1 MTEHYKFIYSYVPSR
16 VGNFYDA
23 EDIVQETY
31 LTAIL
36 KRDQFREQS
45 SQRTWL
51 CGIAENK
58 VRQHIRR
65 KSIHASRTAEL
76 EDDLPINDR
85 DRLIAAEELT
95 LLQNNVNDLPN
106 DLRSC
111 AVVSILCG
119 MDGRD
124 AAEILGIP
132 VQTVYNRVHRI
143 KKLLREKLEDHM
155 ETSLE
160 CFELLLKEGMSAV
173 QRVSE
178 HLKSFYDLNDQ
189 GKYAEM
195 AALLLTSPVFASD
208 CAMAHFIIMQ
218 NCDMAAR
225 IIRLPKDAPIIR
237 QIAGLGAQ
245 EFALAEKLGFAG
257 VTDEDTGEEYPLYF
271 FYDFAA
277 QFFGSV
283 GEYEKAYTMCEKSRV
298 LGNPS
303 DMKRAI
309 ILQDEGRYA
318 DALIV
323 LKAESEREDIS
334 PFDRCF
340 AFNHMANCC
349 KRLGDLTGELKYF
362 RLVYDTV
369 KAGGVISDPEAYVHF
384 HAGDA
389 YALAMTYAKIGD
401 KANMMQYLSEAVEIN
416 PQYADWARGQGVFAP
431 YKADPDFVKLCGEG
445 EGKLFSIRR

>member
-1 MTEHYKFIYSYVPSR
+1 MTEHYRFIYSYVLSR
-16 VGNFYDA
+16 VGNFHDA

-31 LTAIL
+31 LTAVL
-36 KRDQFREQS
+36 KRNEFRGE
-45 SQRTWL
+45 SQMRTWL

-58 VRQHIRR
+58 VRQYIRR
-65 KSIHASRTAEL
+65 KAVTASRTAEL
-76 EDDLPINDR
+76 EEDLPITDR

-95 LLQNNVNDLPN
+95 LLQNTVNDLPN

-143 KKLLREKLEDHM
+143 KKLLREKLEDRM

-160 CFELLLKEGMSAV
+160 CFDLLLKEGMSAAG
-173 QRVSE
+173 RVSE
-178 HLKSFYDLNDQ
+178 HLKSFCDLNDQ
-189 GKYAEM
+189 GKYTEM

-225 IIRLPKDAPIIR
+225 IMKLPKEDPIIR

-257 VTDEDTGEEYPLYF
+257 ITDEDTGEEYPLYF

-277 QFFGSV
+277 QFFGAV
-283 GEYEKAYTMCEKSRV
+283 GEYEKAYAMCEKSRE

-309 ILQDEGRYA
+309 ILQDEGRYE
-318 DALIV
+318 DALTV
-323 LKAESEREDIS
+323 LRTESERDDIS

-349 KRLGDLTGELKYF
+349 KKLGDLSGELKYF
-362 RLVYDTV
+362 KLVYDLV
-369 KAGGVISDPEAYVHF
+369 KAGGVIRDPEAYAHF

-389 YALAMTYAKIGD
+389 YALAMTYAKTGD
-401 KANMMQYLSEAVEIN
+401 KANMMRYLGEAVEIN

-431 YKADPDFVKLCGEG
+431 YKADPDFVKLCGEE
-445 EGKLFSIRR
+445 EGRLFSIRG

>member
-1 MTEHYKFIYSYVPSR
+1 MTEHYKYIYSYVLSR
-16 VGNFYDA
+16 VGNFHDA

-36 KRDQFREQS
+36 KREQFREQS
-45 SQRTWL
+45 LLRTWL

-58 VRQHIRR
+58 ILQHIRR
-65 KSIHASRTAEL
+65 KAVHASRTSEAE
-76 EDDLPINDR
+76 EDLAVNDH
-85 DRLIAAEELT
+85 DRLIGMEELCQ
-95 LLQNNVNDLPN
+95 LEAAVMDLPN
-106 DLRSC
+106 ELREC

-119 MDGRD
+119 MSGQDS
-124 AAEILGIP
+124 AEILGVP

-160 CFELLLKEGMSAV
+160 CFDLLLKEGMSAV
-173 QRVSE
+173 ERVAE
-178 HLKSFYDLNDQ
+178 HLKAFYDLNDQ

-195 AALLLTSPVFASD
+195 AQLLLTSPVFASD

-225 IIRLPKDAPIIR
+225 IMRLPKDDSIIR
-237 QIAGLGAQ
+237 QIGILGEQ
-245 EFALAEKLGFAG
+245 EFSLAEKLGFSG
-257 VTDEDTGEEYPLYF
+257 IIDEDTGEEYPLYF

-277 QFFGSV
+277 QFFGAV
-283 GEYEKAYTMCEKSRV
+283 GEYEKAYAMCEKSRE

-309 ILQDEGRYA
+309 ILEDEGRHKEA
-318 DALIV
+318 IGV
-323 LKAESEREDIS
+323 LEKEAEREDIS
-334 PFDRCF
+334 HYDRCF

-349 KRLGDLTGELKYF
+349 KKLGDPAGELYYF

-369 KAGGVISDPEAYVHF
+369 KAGGVITDPEAYAHF
-384 HAGDA
+384 HAGNA
-389 YALAMTYAKIGD
+389 YTLAMTYAKLGD
-401 KANMMQYLSEAVEIN
+401 KANMMLYLTEAVKMN
-416 PQYADWARGQGVFAP
+416 LRYADWARGQGVFAP

-445 EGKLFSIRR
+445 EGRLFSIRG

>member
-1 MTEHYKFIYSYVPSR
+1 MTEHYRYIYSYVLSR
-16 VGNFYDA
+16 VGNFHDA

-36 KRDQFREQS
+36 KRDEFREQS
-45 SQRTWL
+45 QYRTWL

-58 VRQHIRR
+58 VRQYIRR
-65 KSIHASRTAEL
+65 KAVHGSRTSADEEEL
-76 EDDLPINDR
+76 PVSDH
-85 DRLIAAEELT
+85 DRLIGWEELRM
-95 LLQNNVNDLPN
+95 LESAVSDLP
-106 DLRSC
+106 DELREC
-111 AVVSILCG
+111 AVVSILCA

-160 CFELLLKEGMSAV
+160 CFDLLLKEGMSAAE
-173 QRVSE
+173 RVSE

-195 AALLLTSPVFASD
+195 AQLLLTAPVFASD

-225 IIRLPKDAPIIR
+225 IMRLPKENDIIR
-237 QIAGLGAQ
+237 RIGKLGEQ

-257 VTDEDTGEEYPLYF
+257 ITDEDTGEEYPLYF

-277 QFFGSV
+277 QFFGAV
-283 GEYEKAYTMCEKSRV
+283 CEYDKAYAMCGKSRA

-309 ILQDEGRYA
+309 ILEDEGRHEEA
-318 DALIV
+318 IDV
-323 LKAESEREDIS
+323 LEKEAEREDIS
-334 PFDRCF
+334 PYDRCF
-340 AFNHMANCC
+340 AFNHIANCC
-349 KRLGDLTGELKYF
+349 KKLGNLEGELKYF
-362 RLVYDTV
+362 KLVYDTV
-369 KAGGVISDPEAYVHF
+369 KAGGVVNDPEAYVHF

-401 KANMMQYLSEAVEIN
+401 KGNMMLYLTEAVELN
-416 PQYADWARGQGVFAP
+416 HRYADWARGQGVFTP
-431 YKADPDFVKLCGEG
+431 YKTDPDFVKLCGDG
-445 EGKLFSIRR
+445 EGKLFSIRG